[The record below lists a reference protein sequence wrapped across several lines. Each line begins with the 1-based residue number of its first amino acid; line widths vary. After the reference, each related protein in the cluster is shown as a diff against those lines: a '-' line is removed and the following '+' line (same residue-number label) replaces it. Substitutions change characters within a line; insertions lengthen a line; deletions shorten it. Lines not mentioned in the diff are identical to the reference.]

1 MPKVLFQASQL
12 ATVVHLIELQFGI
25 SILPSICISDDV
37 DSSIRYIKLKG
48 KTPSREVV
56 LATAKDRYISEA
68 AKYFVSV
75 VKEQY
80 QTA

>member
-48 KTPSREVV
+48 KTPSRPRREVV
-56 LATAKDRYISEA
+56 FDSL
-68 AKYFVSV
+68 
-75 VKEQY
+75 
-80 QTA
+80 